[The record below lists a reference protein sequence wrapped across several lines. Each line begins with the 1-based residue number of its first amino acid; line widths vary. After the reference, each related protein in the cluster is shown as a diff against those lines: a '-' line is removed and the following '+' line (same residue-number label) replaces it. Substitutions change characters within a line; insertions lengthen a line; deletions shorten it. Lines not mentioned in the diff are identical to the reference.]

1 MLNQLAVE
9 GFFEN
14 KKTPV
19 EAKVGDLTP
28 QSKAV
33 NVTAKVVSKTEVRE
47 IPMGRDGSPHKV
59 SDALVGD
66 ETGVVY
72 LTLWDD
78 NIEKINEA
86 DTVRVENGYVTLFKG
101 NIRLN
106 IGKYGKLELA
116 KEPLSVEVN
125 TENNVSSK
133 AYEQER
139 RPFRGRGGGRGGYG
153 GGDRGRGGYGGGR
166 RIRRK
171 RQRRQP
177 GSSRWRRLQTEILSF
192 SMLENKSNSFLTFLS
207 FSFVA
212 RGSYIS
218 SRNLIMKSQKVVLKL
233 KGGASNCF

>member
-1 MLNQLAVE
+1 LAVE

-19 EAKVGDLTP
+19 EAKVGDLNP

-33 NVTAKVVSKTEVRE
+33 NVTAKVVSKTEIRE

-59 SDALVGD
+59 SDALIGD

-78 NIEKINEA
+78 NIEKVN
-86 DTVRVENGYVTLFKG
+86 DGNTVRIENGYVTLFKG

-116 KEPLSVEVN
+116 TEPLTAEVN

-139 RPFRGRGGGRGGYG
+139 RPFRGGGGFGGGRDSRGGGGYRG
-153 GGDRGRGGYGGGR
+153 GGDRRGGGGFGGGR
-166 RIRRK
+166 DSRGGGDRRGGG
-171 RQRRQP
+171 
-177 GSSRWRRLQTEILSF
+177 GSGYRPR
-192 SMLENKSNSFLTFLS
+192 
-207 FSFVA
+207 
-212 RGSYIS
+212 Y
-218 SRNLIMKSQKVVLKL
+218 
-233 KGGASNCF
+233 

>member
-1 MLNQLAVE
+1 MAVE

-33 NVTAKVVSKTEVRE
+33 NVTAKVVSKTEIRE

-59 SDALVGD
+59 SDALIGD

-78 NIEKINEA
+78 NIEKVNDG

-106 IGKYGKLELA
+106 IGKYGKLEPAQTPLA
-116 KEPLSVEVN
+116 AEVN

-139 RPFRGRGGGRGGYG
+139 RPYRGGGRRGGGRGFG
-153 GGDRGRGGYGGGR
+153 GRRRLWRQRPTWRSGGGYGGGGDR
-166 RIRRK
+166 RGGDRRGG
-171 RQRRQP
+171 
-177 GSSRWRRLQTEILSF
+177 GS
-192 SMLENKSNSFLTFLS
+192 
-207 FSFVA
+207 
-212 RGSYIS
+212 
-218 SRNLIMKSQKVVLKL
+218 
-233 KGGASNCF
+233 GGGYRPRY

>member
-14 KKTPV
+14 KKQPV

-33 NVTAKVVSKTEVRE
+33 NVTAKVVSKTEIRE

-72 LTLWDD
+72 VTLWDD
-78 NIEKINEA
+78 NIEKVNEG
-86 DTVRVENGYVTLFKG
+86 DTIRVENGYVTLFKG

-106 IGKYGKLELA
+106 IGKYGKLEPA
-116 KEPLSVEVN
+116 KEPLTVEVN

-139 RPFRGRGGGRGGYG
+139 RPYRGGRSGDRGYG
-153 GGDRGRGGYGGGR
+153 GGGYGGGR
-166 RIRRK
+166 DRRGGGGYGGG
-171 RQRRQP
+171 RDRDR
-177 GSSRWRRLQTEILSF
+177 
-192 SMLENKSNSFLTFLS
+192 
-207 FSFVA
+207 
-212 RGSYIS
+212 RGS
-218 SRNLIMKSQKVVLKL
+218 
-233 KGGASNCF
+233 GGGGYRPRY